1 MSAALLLEVV
11 EGPAAGRRVPL
22 DREVV
27 VGRGPDVDLA
37 LDDDGKVS
45 RRHARVTPADGAA
58 VVEDLG
64 SSNGTFVNRAAA
76 VGRTVLRPGE
86 ELQVG
91 TSVLLLRDAR
101 EAARGPS
108 AVRAVPAP
116 LAAPPRPPAYVPEQ
130 ALGGGAPART
140 GARAGSTPTW
150 TRGPRRVR
158 AWPRSRSS
166 CSWSSSCSS
175 TWPRSRRSA
184 RRRRPG

>member
-1 MSAALLLEVV
+1 VSAALLLEVV

-76 VGRTVLRPGE
+76 VGRTVLHTGD

-130 ALGGGAPART
+130 ALGAGAGAHRRPSGLDAYLDTRT
-140 GARAGSTPTW
+140 KARARLAPLA
-150 TRGPRRVR
+150 VLVLVVFVLLVYL
-158 AWPRSRSS
+158 A
-166 CSWSSSCSS
+166 
-175 TWPRSRRSA
+175 A
-184 RRRRPG
+184 K